1 MATCESWRLRA
12 ILHLDDE
19 LDAGE
24 RRLVESHLK
33 TCAACRGAF
42 SRERLFREGIRRRRP
57 LHVVPDDLR
66 ARVAVLVDAG
76 RAASPAAGTH
86 RRTRPLRAGAAGR
99 LPAYAVAVLIAGL
112 VGLVGLV
119 GVPDVSDVVV
129 TRAEAAS
136 FPGMAVDV
144 HKRHQRGQ
152 LPLELTTD
160 AAGDVSRW
168 FDGKVPFVVTL
179 PDYQETSGQEN
190 RYEIKGA
197 RLVGFN
203 GDYAAYVAYRMGRH
217 PISLV
222 ITSTSVARP
231 EGGETISAKG
241 IAFHF
246 ETIDEL
252 KVVTWSHRNLT
263 YALVSNLKE
272 RGQQSCMV
280 CHQGAGDRDF
290 IDTLSMT
297 DGAPFTVVASR
308 RPFH

>member
-1 MATCESWRLRA
+1 MAICESWRLRVM
-12 ILHLDDE
+12 LHLDDE

-42 SRERLFREGIRRRRP
+42 NRERLFREGIRRRRP

-76 RAASPAAGTH
+76 RAAAPAAGTH
-86 RRTRPLRAGAAGR
+86 RRTLPRRSGAGRHLRAF
-99 LPAYAVAVLIAGL
+99 AVAVLITGL
-112 VGLVGLV
+112 VGLVGLA
-119 GVPDVSDVVV
+119 GVQEVSDIVV
-129 TRAEAAS
+129 TRAEAAT

-152 LPLELTTD
+152 LPLELTAD

-168 FDGKVPFVVTL
+168 FEGKVPFAVTL

-190 RYEIKGA
+190 RYEIRGA

-203 GDYAAYVAYRMGRH
+203 GDYAAYVAYRMDRQ

-222 ITSTSVARP
+222 ITSTSVVKP
-231 EGGETISAKG
+231 EGGEAISAKG

-246 ETIDEL
+246 ETIDDL

-263 YALVSNLKE
+263 YALVSNLEE

-280 CHQGAGDRDF
+280 CHQGADDRDF
-290 IDTLSMT
+290 IGTLSMPA
-297 DGAPFTVVASR
+297 GASLKVAASR
-308 RPFH
+308 RPFR

>member
-1 MATCESWRLRA
+1 MATCESWRLRVA
-12 ILHLDDE
+12 LHLDDE

-33 TCAACRGAF
+33 ACAACRGAF
-42 SRERLFREGIRRRRP
+42 NRERLFREGIRRRRP

-66 ARVAVLVDAG
+66 ARVATLVDAG
-76 RAASPAAGTH
+76 RAVSPAAGV
-86 RRTRPLRAGAAGR
+86 RRRARTPSSGAVRRLRA
-99 LPAYAVAVLIAGL
+99 YVVAVLIAGL
-112 VGLVGLV
+112 VGLL
-119 GVPDVSDVVV
+119 GVRNISDVVV
-129 TRAEAAS
+129 AGAEAAS

-160 AAGDVSRW
+160 AAGDISRW
-168 FDGKVPFVVTL
+168 FEGKVPFVVTL

-190 RYEIKGA
+190 RYEIRGA

-203 GDYAAYVAYRMGRH
+203 GDYAAYVAYRMDRQ

-231 EGGETISAKG
+231 AGEDIISARG

-246 ETIDEL
+246 ETIDGL

-263 YALVSNLKE
+263 YALVSNLQE
-272 RGQQSCMV
+272 RGQRSCMV
-280 CHQGAGDRDF
+280 CHQGAGDEDF
-290 IDTLSMT
+290 IDTLSVA
-297 DGAPFTVVASR
+297 DGTPFTVAANRWSLR
-308 RPFH
+308 

>member
-1 MATCESWRLRA
+1 MATCESWRLRV

-33 TCAACRGAF
+33 TCAACRGVF
-42 SRERLFREGIRRRRP
+42 NRERLFREGIRRRRP

-66 ARVAVLVDAG
+66 ARVAKLVDAG
-76 RAASPAAGTH
+76 RAVSPAAGV
-86 RRTRPLRAGAAGR
+86 RRGVRASPSGAARR
-99 LPAYAVAVLIAGL
+99 LRGYAVAVLIAGL
-112 VGLVGLV
+112 VGLVGVRNL
-119 GVPDVSDVVV
+119 SDVVV
-129 TRAEAAS
+129 ASAEAAS

-168 FDGKVPFVVTL
+168 FEGKVPFVVTL
-179 PDYQETSGQEN
+179 PDYQETSGQED
-190 RYEIKGA
+190 RYEIRGA

-203 GDYAAYVAYRMGRH
+203 GDYAAYVAYRMDRQ

-231 EGGETISAKG
+231 AGGDTISARG

-246 ETIDEL
+246 EAIDGL
-252 KVVTWSHRNLT
+252 KVITWSHRNLT

-272 RGQQSCMV
+272 RGQRSCMV
-280 CHQGAGDRDF
+280 CHQDAGDEDF
-290 IDTLSMT
+290 IDTLSIA
-297 DGAPFTVVASR
+297 DGTPSTVAANR

>member
-1 MATCESWRLRA
+1 MAACESWRLRVM
-12 ILHLDDE
+12 LHLDDE
-19 LDAGE
+19 MDAGE
-24 RRLVESHLK
+24 RRVVESHMR

-42 SRERLFREGIRRRRP
+42 NRERLFREGIRRRRP

-66 ARVAVLVDAG
+66 ARVAVLVEAG
-76 RAASPAAGTH
+76 RAASPADGTR
-86 RRTRPLRAGAAGR
+86 RRTRPSPSGAARR
-99 LPAYAVAVLIAGL
+99 LRAYAVAMLIAGL
-112 VGLVGLV
+112 VTLV
-119 GVPDVSDVVV
+119 GVRNVSDVVV
-129 TRAEAAS
+129 PSAEAAS

-160 AAGDVSRW
+160 AAGDISRW
-168 FDGKVPFVVTL
+168 FEGKVPFVVTL
-179 PDYQETSGQEN
+179 PDYQETSGQDN
-190 RYEIKGA
+190 RYEIRGA

-203 GDYAAYVAYRMGRH
+203 GDYAAYVAYRMDRQ

-222 ITSTSVARP
+222 ITSISAARP
-231 EGGETISAKG
+231 AGGETISAKG

-246 ETIDEL
+246 ETIGDL

-290 IDTLSMT
+290 IDSLEIA
-297 DGAPFTVVASR
+297 DGAPFKIGSSR
-308 RPFH
+308 RPVR

>member
-1 MATCESWRLRA
+1 MATCESWRLRV
-12 ILHLDDE
+12 ILHLDNE
-19 LDAGE
+19 LDVGE

-42 SRERLFREGIRRRRP
+42 SRERLFRGGIRRRRP

-66 ARVAVLVDAG
+66 TRVAMLVDAG
-76 RAASPAAGTH
+76 RAVSPVAGIRRGARASPSGVA
-86 RRTRPLRAGAAGR
+86 RRLR
-99 LPAYAVAVLIAGL
+99 AYAVAVLIAGL
-112 VGLVGLV
+112 VGLL
-119 GVPDVSDVVV
+119 GVRNLSDVVV
-129 TRAEAAS
+129 ASAEAAS

-160 AAGDVSRW
+160 AAGDISRW
-168 FDGKVPFVVTL
+168 FEGKVPFVVTL
-179 PDYQETSGQEN
+179 PDYQETSGQED
-190 RYEIKGA
+190 RYEIRGA

-203 GDYAAYVAYRMGRH
+203 GDYAAYVAYRMDRQ

-231 EGGETISAKG
+231 AGGDAISARG

-246 ETIDEL
+246 EAIDGL
-252 KVVTWSHRNLT
+252 KVITWSHRNLT

-272 RGQQSCMV
+272 RGQRSCMV
-280 CHQGAGDRDF
+280 CHQDAGDEDF
-290 IDTLSMT
+290 IDTLSIA
-297 DGAPFTVVASR
+297 DGAPSTVATNR

>member
-1 MATCESWRLRA
+1 MATCESWRLRV

-19 LDAGE
+19 LDVGE

-42 SRERLFREGIRRRRP
+42 NRERLFREGIRRRRP

-66 ARVAVLVDAG
+66 ARAAKLVEAG
-76 RAASPAAGTH
+76 RAVSPAAGI
-86 RRTRPLRAGAAGR
+86 RRGVRTSPSGAARR
-99 LPAYAVAVLIAGL
+99 LRGYAVAVLIAGL
-112 VGLVGLV
+112 VGLVGVRNL
-119 GVPDVSDVVV
+119 SDVVV
-129 TRAEAAS
+129 ASAEAAS

-160 AAGDVSRW
+160 AAGDISRW
-168 FDGKVPFVVTL
+168 FEGKVPFVVTL
-179 PDYQETSGQEN
+179 PDYQETSGQED
-190 RYEIKGA
+190 RYEIRGA

-203 GDYAAYVAYRMGRH
+203 GDYAAYVAYRMDRQ

-231 EGGETISAKG
+231 AGGDTISARG

-246 ETIDEL
+246 EAIDGL
-252 KVVTWSHRNLT
+252 KVITWSHRNLT

-272 RGQQSCMV
+272 RGQRSCMV
-280 CHQGAGDRDF
+280 CHQDTGDEDF
-290 IDTLSMT
+290 IDTLSIA
-297 DGAPFTVVASR
+297 DGTPFTIAANR

>member
-1 MATCESWRLRA
+1 MATCESWRLRV

-42 SRERLFREGIRRRRP
+42 NRERLFREGIRRRRP

-66 ARVAVLVDAG
+66 ARAATLADAG
-76 RAASPAAGTH
+76 RAVSPGAGTRRRVHASPSGAT
-86 RRTRPLRAGAAGR
+86 RRLR
-99 LPAYAVAVLIAGL
+99 AYAVAVLIAGL
-112 VGLVGLV
+112 VGLVGV
-119 GVPDVSDVVV
+119 RNVSDVVV
-129 TRAEAAS
+129 ASAEAAS

-160 AAGDVSRW
+160 AAGDISRW
-168 FDGKVPFVVTL
+168 FEGKVPFVVTL

-190 RYEIKGA
+190 RYEIRGA

-203 GDYAAYVAYRMGRH
+203 GDYAAYVAYRMDRQ

-231 EGGETISAKG
+231 AGGDTISARG

-246 ETIDEL
+246 EAIDGL

-272 RGQQSCMV
+272 RGQRSCMV
-280 CHQGAGDRDF
+280 CHQDAGDEDF
-290 IDTLSMT
+290 IDTLSVA
-297 DGAPFTVVASR
+297 DGTPFTVAANR
-308 RPFH
+308 RAFH

>member
-1 MATCESWRLRA
+1 MATCESWRLRV

-19 LDAGE
+19 LDVGE

-33 TCAACRGAF
+33 RCAACRGAF
-42 SRERLFREGIRRRRP
+42 NRERLFREGIRRRRP
-57 LHVVPDDLR
+57 LHVVPDDLGT
-66 ARVAVLVDAG
+66 RVAMLVDAG
-76 RAASPAAGTH
+76 RAVSPAAGIP
-86 RRTRPLRAGAAGR
+86 RRVRATTSGVARRLR
-99 LPAYAVAVLIAGL
+99 AYAVAVLIAGL
-112 VGLVGLV
+112 VGLVGV
-119 GVPDVSDVVV
+119 RNISDVVV
-129 TRAEAAS
+129 ASAEAAS

-160 AAGDVSRW
+160 AAADISRW
-168 FDGKVPFVVTL
+168 FEGKVPFVVTL
-179 PDYQETSGQEN
+179 PDYQETSGQDN
-190 RYEIKGA
+190 RYEIRGA

-203 GDYAAYVAYRMGRH
+203 GDYAAYVAYRMARQ

-231 EGGETISAKG
+231 AGGDTISARG

-246 ETIDEL
+246 ETIDGL

-272 RGQQSCMV
+272 RGQRSCMV
-280 CHQGAGDRDF
+280 CHQDAGDEDF
-290 IDTLSMT
+290 IDTLSIA
-297 DGAPFTVVASR
+297 DGTPSTAAANR

>member
-1 MATCESWRLRA
+1 MATCESWRLRV

-19 LDAGE
+19 LDVGE

-33 TCAACRGAF
+33 RCAACRGAF
-42 SRERLFREGIRRRRP
+42 NRERLFREGIRRRRP

-66 ARVAVLVDAG
+66 ARVAMLVDAG
-76 RAASPAAGTH
+76 RAVSPAAGVP
-86 RRTRPLRAGAAGR
+86 RRVRTSPSGATRRLR
-99 LPAYAVAVLIAGL
+99 AYAVAVLIAGL
-112 VGLVGLV
+112 VGLVGV
-119 GVPDVSDVVV
+119 RNISDVVV
-129 TRAEAAS
+129 ASAEATS

-160 AAGDVSRW
+160 AAADISRW
-168 FDGKVPFVVTL
+168 FEGKVPFVVTL

-190 RYEIKGA
+190 RYEIRGA

-203 GDYAAYVAYRMGRH
+203 GDYAAYVAYRMARQ

-222 ITSTSVARP
+222 ITSTSVATP
-231 EGGETISAKG
+231 ADGDTISARG

-246 ETIDEL
+246 ETIDGL

-272 RGQQSCMV
+272 RGQRSCMV
-280 CHQGAGDRDF
+280 CHQDAGDEDF
-290 IDTLSMT
+290 IDTLSIA
-297 DGAPFTVVASR
+297 DGTPSTAAANR

>member
-1 MATCESWRLRA
+1 MATCESWRLRV

-19 LDAGE
+19 LDVGE
-24 RRLVESHLK
+24 RRLVESHLN

-42 SRERLFREGIRRRRP
+42 NRERLFREGIRRRRP

-66 ARVAVLVDAG
+66 ARVAMLVDAG
-76 RAASPAAGTH
+76 RAVSPVAGT
-86 RRTRPLRAGAAGR
+86 RRGVRTSPSGAARR
-99 LPAYAVAVLIAGL
+99 LRGYAVAVLIAGL
-112 VGLVGLV
+112 VGLVGVRNLSDAV
-119 GVPDVSDVVV
+119 VPS
-129 TRAEAAS
+129 AEAAS

-160 AAGDVSRW
+160 AAGDISRW
-168 FDGKVPFVVTL
+168 FEGKVPFVVTL
-179 PDYQETSGQEN
+179 PDYQETSGQED
-190 RYEIKGA
+190 RYEIRGA

-203 GDYAAYVAYRMGRH
+203 GDYAAYVAYRMDRQ

-231 EGGETISAKG
+231 AGGDTISARG

-246 ETIDEL
+246 EAIDGL
-252 KVVTWSHRNLT
+252 RVITWSHRNLT

-272 RGQQSCMV
+272 RGQRSCMV
-280 CHQGAGDRDF
+280 CHQNAGDEDF
-290 IDTLSMT
+290 IDTLSIA
-297 DGAPFTVVASR
+297 DGTPPAVVANR

>member
-1 MATCESWRLRA
+1 MATCESWRLRV

-42 SRERLFREGIRRRRP
+42 NRERLFRAGIRRRRP

-66 ARVAVLVDAG
+66 ARAATLVDAG
-76 RAASPAAGTH
+76 RAVSPGAGTRRRVHASPS
-86 RRTRPLRAGAAGR
+86 GAARR
-99 LPAYAVAVLIAGL
+99 LRAYAVAVLIAGL
-112 VGLVGLV
+112 VGLVGV
-119 GVPDVSDVVV
+119 RNVSDVVV
-129 TRAEAAS
+129 ASAEAAS

-160 AAGDVSRW
+160 AAGDISRW
-168 FDGKVPFVVTL
+168 FEGKVPFVVTL

-190 RYEIKGA
+190 RYEIRGA

-203 GDYAAYVAYRMGRH
+203 GDYAAYVAYRMDRQ

-231 EGGETISAKG
+231 AGGDTISARG

-246 ETIDEL
+246 EAIDGL

-272 RGQQSCMV
+272 RGQRSCMV
-280 CHQGAGDRDF
+280 CHQGAGDEDF
-290 IDTLSMT
+290 IDTLSVA
-297 DGAPFTVVASR
+297 DGTPFTVAANR
-308 RPFH
+308 RAFH

>member
-1 MATCESWRLRA
+1 MATCESWRLRV

-19 LDAGE
+19 LDVGE

-66 ARVAVLVDAG
+66 TRVATLVDAG
-76 RAASPAAGTH
+76 RAVSPVAGIRRGVRASPS
-86 RRTRPLRAGAAGR
+86 GAARR
-99 LPAYAVAVLIAGL
+99 LRGYAVAVLIAGL
-112 VGLVGLV
+112 VGLVGVRNL
-119 GVPDVSDVVV
+119 SDVVV
-129 TRAEAAS
+129 ASAEAAS

-160 AAGDVSRW
+160 AAGDISRW
-168 FDGKVPFVVTL
+168 FEGKVPFVVTL
-179 PDYQETSGQEN
+179 PDYQETSGQED
-190 RYEIKGA
+190 RYEIRGA

-203 GDYAAYVAYRMGRH
+203 GDYAAYVAYRMDRQ

-231 EGGETISAKG
+231 AGGDTISARG

-246 ETIDEL
+246 EAIDGL
-252 KVVTWSHRNLT
+252 KVITWSHRNLT

-272 RGQQSCMV
+272 RGQRSCMV
-280 CHQGAGDRDF
+280 CHQDAGDEDF
-290 IDTLSMT
+290 IDTFSIAG
-297 DGAPFTVVASR
+297 GAPSMVAANR

>member
-1 MATCESWRLRA
+1 MATCESWRLRVV
-12 ILHLDDE
+12 LHLDDE

-24 RRLVESHLK
+24 RRLVQSHLK
-33 TCAACRGAF
+33 ACAACRGAF
-42 SRERLFREGIRRRRP
+42 NRERLFREGIRRRRP

-66 ARVAVLVDAG
+66 ARVATLVDAG
-76 RAASPAAGTH
+76 RAVSPAAGV
-86 RRTRPLRAGAAGR
+86 RRWARTPSSGAARRLRA
-99 LPAYAVAVLIAGL
+99 YVVAVLIAGL
-112 VGLVGLV
+112 VGLL
-119 GVPDVSDVVV
+119 GVRNISDVVV
-129 TRAEAAS
+129 ARAEAAS

-160 AAGDVSRW
+160 AAGDISRW
-168 FDGKVPFVVTL
+168 FEGKVPFVVTL

-190 RYEIKGA
+190 RYEIRGA

-203 GDYAAYVAYRMGRH
+203 GDYAAYVAYRMDRQ

-231 EGGETISAKG
+231 AGEDIISARD

-246 ETIDEL
+246 ETIDGL

-263 YALVSNLKE
+263 YALVSNLQE
-272 RGQQSCMV
+272 RGQRSCMV
-280 CHQGAGDRDF
+280 CHQGAGDEDF
-290 IDTLSMT
+290 IDTLSVA
-297 DGAPFTVVASR
+297 DGTPFTVAANR
-308 RPFH
+308 RSLR

>member
-1 MATCESWRLRA
+1 MTTCESWRLRVT
-12 ILHLDDE
+12 LHLDDE

-76 RAASPAAGTH
+76 RAVSPVAGIRRGVRASPSGVA
-86 RRTRPLRAGAAGR
+86 RRLRG
-99 LPAYAVAVLIAGL
+99 YAVAVLIAGL

-119 GVPDVSDVVV
+119 GVRNISDVMVAS
-129 TRAEAAS
+129 AEAAS

-152 LPLELTTD
+152 LPLELTTG
-160 AAGDVSRW
+160 AAGDISRW
-168 FDGKVPFVVTL
+168 FEGKVPFVVTL
-179 PDYQETSGQEN
+179 PDYQETSGQED
-190 RYEIKGA
+190 RYEIRGA

-203 GDYAAYVAYRMGRH
+203 GDYAAYVAYRMDRQ

-222 ITSTSVARP
+222 ITLTSAARP
-231 EGGETISAKG
+231 AGGDTISARG

-246 ETIDEL
+246 EAIDGL
-252 KVVTWSHRNLT
+252 KVITWSHRNLT

-272 RGQQSCMV
+272 RGQRSCMV
-280 CHQGAGDRDF
+280 CHQDAGDEDF
-290 IDTLSMT
+290 IDTLSIA
-297 DGAPFTVVASR
+297 DGAPSTVAANR

>member
-1 MATCESWRLRA
+1 MATCESWRLRV
-12 ILHLDDE
+12 ILHLDGE

-42 SRERLFREGIRRRRP
+42 NRERLFREGIRRRRP

-66 ARVAVLVDAG
+66 ARVAMLVDAG
-76 RAASPAAGTH
+76 RAVSPAAGVP
-86 RRTRPLRAGAAGR
+86 RRVRTAPSGAARR
-99 LPAYAVAVLIAGL
+99 LRAYAVAVLIAGL
-112 VGLVGLV
+112 VGLL
-119 GVPDVSDVVV
+119 GVRNISDVVV
-129 TRAEAAS
+129 ASAEAAS

-160 AAGDVSRW
+160 AAGDISRW
-168 FDGKVPFVVTL
+168 FEGKVPFAVTL

-190 RYEIKGA
+190 RYEIRGA

-203 GDYAAYVAYRMGRH
+203 GDYAAYVAYRMDRQ

-231 EGGETISAKG
+231 TGGDTISARG

-246 ETIDEL
+246 ETIDGL

-272 RGQQSCMV
+272 RGQRSCMV
-280 CHQGAGDRDF
+280 CHQDAGDEDF
-290 IDTLSMT
+290 IDTLSIA
-297 DGAPFTVVASR
+297 DGTPFTVAANR
-308 RPFH
+308 RPFD

>member
-1 MATCESWRLRA
+1 MATCESWRLRVT
-12 ILHLDDE
+12 LHLDDE
-19 LDAGE
+19 LDVGE

-66 ARVAVLVDAG
+66 TRVATLVDAG
-76 RAASPAAGTH
+76 RAVSPAAGIP
-86 RRTRPLRAGAAGR
+86 RGVRASPSGAAKR
-99 LPAYAVAVLIAGL
+99 LREYAVAVLIAGL
-112 VGLVGLV
+112 VGLVGVRNL
-119 GVPDVSDVVV
+119 SDVVV
-129 TRAEAAS
+129 ASAEAAS

-160 AAGDVSRW
+160 AAGDISRW
-168 FDGKVPFVVTL
+168 FEGKVPFVVTL
-179 PDYQETSGQEN
+179 PDYQETSGQED
-190 RYEIKGA
+190 RYEIRGA

-203 GDYAAYVAYRMGRH
+203 GDYAAYVAYRMDRQ

-222 ITSTSVARP
+222 ITSTSVATP
-231 EGGETISAKG
+231 AGGDAISARG

-246 ETIDEL
+246 EAIDGL
-252 KVVTWSHRNLT
+252 KVITWSHRNLT

-272 RGQQSCMV
+272 RGQRSCMV
-280 CHQGAGDRDF
+280 CHQDAGDEDF
-290 IDTLSMT
+290 IDTLSIA
-297 DGAPFTVVASR
+297 DGAPSTVAANR

>member
-1 MATCESWRLRA
+1 MATCDSWRLRV

-42 SRERLFREGIRRRRP
+42 NRERLFREGIRRRRP
-57 LHVVPDDLR
+57 LHVVPDGLG
-66 ARVAVLVDAG
+66 ARVAMLVDAG
-76 RAASPAAGTH
+76 RAASPVAGV
-86 RRTRPLRAGAAGR
+86 RRGVRASPSGARRLRG
-99 LPAYAVAVLIAGL
+99 YAVAVLIAGL

-119 GVPDVSDVVV
+119 GVRNLSDVMVAS
-129 TRAEAAS
+129 AEAAS

-160 AAGDVSRW
+160 VAGDISRW
-168 FDGKVPFVVTL
+168 FEGKVPFVVTL
-179 PDYQETSGQEN
+179 PDYQETSGQED
-190 RYEIKGA
+190 RYEIRGA

-203 GDYAAYVAYRMGRH
+203 GDYAAYVAYRMDRQ

-222 ITSTSVARP
+222 ITSTSAARP
-231 EGGETISAKG
+231 AGGDTISARG

-246 ETIDEL
+246 EAIDGL
-252 KVVTWSHRNLT
+252 KVITWSHRNLT

-272 RGQQSCMV
+272 RGQRSCMV
-280 CHQGAGDRDF
+280 CHQDAGDEDF
-290 IDTLSMT
+290 IDTLSIA
-297 DGAPFTVVASR
+297 DGAPSTVAANR

>member
-1 MATCESWRLRA
+1 MATCESWRLRVM
-12 ILHLDDE
+12 LHLDGE

-42 SRERLFREGIRRRRP
+42 NRERLFREGIRRRRP

-66 ARVAVLVDAG
+66 AGVAVLVDAG
-76 RAASPAAGTH
+76 RAVSPAAGTG
-86 RRTRPLRAGAAGR
+86 RRARAAASGTARRLR
-99 LPAYAVAVLIAGL
+99 AYAVAVLLAGL
-112 VGLVGLV
+112 VGLVGV
-119 GVPDVSDVVV
+119 RNVSDVVV
-129 TRAEAAS
+129 ARAEAAS

-152 LPLELTTD
+152 LPLELATN
-160 AAGDVSRW
+160 AAGDIARW
-168 FDGKVPFVVTL
+168 FEGKVPFVVTL

-190 RYEIKGA
+190 RYEIRGA

-203 GDYAAYVAYRMGRH
+203 GDYAAYVAYRMDRQ

-231 EGGETISAKG
+231 GGGDTISARG

-246 ETIDEL
+246 ETIDSL

-272 RGQQSCMV
+272 RGQRSCMV
-280 CHQGAGDRDF
+280 CHQDAEDENF
-290 IDTLSMT
+290 IDTLSIAEGT
-297 DGAPFTVVASR
+297 PFTVAADR
-308 RPFH
+308 RPFQ